1 MEDWEALADATDAVE
16 AAQGTRGAMVPTR
29 PWSIADAVWLG
40 LFMGLRTAPA
50 APADDD
56 AWNEPEQPDWDNPAR
71 VAAAAD
77 GGVDGV
83 PERWDVGGE
92 TPGAAT
98 TDDDE
103 AAPRRPPSPFPDRP
117 VLLVNWTALT
127 GGAVTRQR
135 LLEDLVDHDAWDALR
150 EQILA
155 DFNIQSELLFQRNL
169 ARHSTELRWEADAE
183 RLAELFPDD
192 YYSALPYP
200 STVAD
205 GVVDVDEAWADI
217 LRPSEFAVGRLP
229 LVMSICTG
237 VAVR

>member
-1 MEDWEALADATDAVE
+1 MEDWEALADATDALA
-16 AAQGTRGAMVPTR
+16 AAQGTRGPMAPAWS
-29 PWSIADAVWLG
+29 WSIADG
-40 LFMGLRTAPA
+40 RGGSCPCDYQRPA
-50 APADDD
+50 APADDDD

-71 VAAAAD
+71 AAAASD
-77 GGVDGV
+77 GDDDGV
-83 PERWDVGGE
+83 PDRWDVGGE

-98 TDDDE
+98 ADDDE
-103 AAPRRPPSPFPDRP
+103 ATRRRPPSPFPDRP

-127 GGAVTRQR
+127 GGAITRQR

-150 EQILA
+150 EQILG

-169 ARHSTELRWEADAE
+169 ARHSTELRWEADTE
-183 RLAELFPDD
+183 RLAELFPED

-217 LRPSEFAVGRLP
+217 LRPSQFAVGTIL
-229 LVMSICTG
+229 
-237 VAVR
+237 